1 MMYWL
6 FREHH
11 WNPSVYAEM
20 LPGAR
25 KVVRAFYLK
34 ETEERNEAAKKMKE
48 LTDRAG

>member
-11 WNPSVYAEM
+11 WNPSVFAEM

-34 ETEERNEAAKKMKE
+34 EIEERKQEAEKIEKAMSE
-48 LTDRAG
+48 NN

>member
-11 WNPSVYAEM
+11 WNPSVFAEM
-20 LPGAR
+20 LPGTR

-34 ETEERNEAAKKMKE
+34 EIEERKQEAEKIEKAMSE
-48 LTDRAG
+48 NN